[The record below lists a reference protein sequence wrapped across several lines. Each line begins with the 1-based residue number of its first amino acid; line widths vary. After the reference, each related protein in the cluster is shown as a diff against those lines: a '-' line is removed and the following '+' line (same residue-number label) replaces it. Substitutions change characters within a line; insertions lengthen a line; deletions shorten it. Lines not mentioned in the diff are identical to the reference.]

1 MIPYYHTYKCSQCE
15 KDHFYTFGMW
25 WKHVKRIYEYA
36 KVQQIS
42 GASGEKVA
50 DRIVNK
56 WGLPDGFATRL
67 GKKLMSYSKKTT

>member
-15 KDHFYTFGMW
+15 KEHFYTFGML
-25 WKHVKRIYEYA
+25 WKQVKRIYEYA

-50 DRIVNK
+50 DRIVSK
-56 WGLPDGFATRL
+56 YGIQESFLTRL
-67 GKKLMSYSKKTT
+67 GKKLLSYSKKIT